1 MSKQTTL
8 VRTDL
13 DPSEWAEFRKL
24 AIDLRATTSGTAGDA
39 MRAYLKVQRALLNG
53 KGDKP

>member
-1 MSKQTTL
+1 MSKLTTL

-13 DPSEWAEFRKL
+13 QPPEWAEFRKL
-24 AIDLRATTSGTAGDA
+24 AIDLGTTTSGAAGDA
-39 MRAYLKVQRALLNG
+39 MRAYLKIKRALL